1 MSAVPGA
8 SFAFGPLTGIR
19 VLDLT
24 GVIMGPFATHI
35 LADLGA
41 DVIKIE
47 SPEGDSLRGYQPA
60 RHPGMPGQ
68 FLNLHRNKRSV
79 VLDLKTDAG
88 RGALS
93 RLIETADV
101 FVHNL
106 RPKAIERL
114 GFGYDAVRA
123 IKPDIVYCGA
133 YGFSAKGPYG
143 DKAAYD
149 DLIQA
154 GSGVAALFGDVHGE
168 PAYVPTVI
176 CDKLAGQ
183 AVAYAILAALFQRSR
198 GGGGQAIEVPMFETT
213 IEFNL
218 VEHMSGFGFEPP
230 LSRPGFPRLMNR
242 SRKPYRTL
250 DGYACILPYSDRNW
264 LDFYAFTG
272 RTEFADD
279 PRFTSLGQ
287 RVRHISVLYRMLE
300 EEAAKRTTAQWVE
313 FCDRVSIPCM
323 PVLGLEDLPADPH
336 IEAVG
341 LFGTAEHPSE
351 GRYRSVRRPV
361 EFSGAP
367 FRIRH
372 HAPRLGEH
380 TAEVLAQAGLS
391 EAQIAQVLSAQVA
404 NDRTSETQQS

>member
-1 MSAVPGA
+1 MSPAPDA
-8 SFAFGPLTGIR
+8 SFADGPLTGIR

-60 RHPGMPGQ
+60 RHAGMSGQ

-79 VLDLKTDAG
+79 VLDLKTGAACDAL
-88 RGALS
+88 R
-93 RLIETADV
+93 RLIQTADV

-114 GFGYDAVRA
+114 GFDYDAVRA
-123 IKPDIVYCGA
+123 IRPDIVFCGA

-154 GSGVAALFGDVHGE
+154 GSGVAALFGEVHGE

-183 AVAYAILAALFQRSR
+183 AIAYAVLAALFQRSR

-213 IEFNL
+213 VEFNL

-230 LSRPGFPRLMNR
+230 LSRPGFARLMDR
-242 SRKPYRTL
+242 SRKPFRTL

-272 RTEFADD
+272 RTEFRDD
-279 PRFTSLGQ
+279 PRFASLAQ
-287 RVRHISVLYRMLE
+287 RVRHISTLYRMVE
-300 EEAAKRTTAQWVE
+300 EEAAQRTTAQWVE

-323 PVLGLEDLPADPH
+323 PVLGLEQLPADPH

-341 LFGTAEHPSE
+341 LFGVAEHPSE

-361 EFSGAP
+361 DLSAAP
-367 FRIRH
+367 FRIRR

-380 TAEVLAQAGLS
+380 TAEVLAQAGLTA
-391 EAQIAQVLSAQVA
+391 AQISQVLRAT
-404 NDRTSETQQS
+404 DRIDQPPQARE

>member
-1 MSAVPGA
+1 MSTP
-8 SFAFGPLTGIR
+8 FADGPLTGIR
-19 VLDLT
+19 ILDLT
-24 GVIMGPFATHI
+24 SVIMGPFATHI

-47 SPEGDSLRGYQPA
+47 SPEGDSVRHYQPA
-60 RHPGMPGQ
+60 RHPGMSGQ

-79 VLDLKTDAG
+79 VLDLKQGTA
-88 RGALS
+88 RAALN
-93 RLIETADV
+93 RLIDTADV

-106 RPKAIERL
+106 RPKTIERL
-114 GFGYDAVRA
+114 GYGYDAVRA

-154 GSGVAALFGDVHGE
+154 GSGVAALYAQVHGE
-168 PAYVPTVI
+168 PAYVPTVM

-183 AVAYAILAALFQRSR
+183 AIAYAILAALFQRSR
-198 GGGGQAIEVPMFETT
+198 GGGGQAIEVPMLETSV
-213 IEFNL
+213 EFNL
-218 VEHMSGFGFEPP
+218 VEHISGFGFEPP
-230 LSRPGFPRLMNR
+230 LSRPGFARLMEH
-242 SRKPYRTL
+242 SRKPYRTQ

-272 RTEFADD
+272 RSEFRDD
-279 PRFTSLGQ
+279 PRFARLSQ
-287 RVRHISVLYRMLE
+287 RVRHIRVLYAMVE
-300 EEAAKRTTAQWVE
+300 EEAVKRTTAQWVA

-336 IEAVG
+336 LEAVG
-341 LFGTAEHPSE
+341 LFGVAEHPSE
-351 GRYRSVRRPV
+351 GKYRSVRAPV
-361 EFSGAP
+361 NFSAAP
-367 FRIRH
+367 FRIRR

-380 TAEVLAQAGLS
+380 TAEVLTQAGLS
-391 EAQIAQVLSAQVA
+391 ESEIAQLIGAQTHD
-404 NDRTSETQQS
+404 DRRNETQDP

>member
-1 MSAVPGA
+1 MSTTF
-8 SFAFGPLTGIR
+8 SDGPLTGIR
-19 VLDLT
+19 ILDLT
-24 GVIMGPFATHI
+24 SVIMGPFATHI

-47 SPEGDSLRGYQPA
+47 SPEGDSVRHYQPA
-60 RHPGMPGQ
+60 RHPGMSGQ
-68 FLNLHRNKRSV
+68 FLNMHRNKRSV
-79 VLDLKTDAG
+79 VLDLKQDAA
-88 RGALS
+88 RTALN
-93 RLIETADV
+93 RLLETADV

-106 RPKAIERL
+106 RPKTIERL
-114 GFGYDAVRA
+114 GYGYEAVRA

-154 GSGVAALFGDVHGE
+154 GSGVAALIGEVHGE

-183 AVAYAILAALFQRSR
+183 AIAYAVLAALFQRSR
-198 GGGGQAIEVPMFETT
+198 GGGGQAIEVPMLETT
-213 IEFNL
+213 VEFNL

-230 LSRPGFPRLMNR
+230 LSRPGFPRLMDR
-242 SRKPYRTL
+242 SRKPYRTQ

-272 RTEFADD
+272 RTEFRDD
-279 PRFTSLGQ
+279 PRFARLPE
-287 RVRHISVLYRMLE
+287 RVRHIRVLYGMLE
-300 EEAAKRTTAQWVE
+300 EEAVKRTTAQWVE

-336 IEAVG
+336 LQAVG
-341 LFGTAEHPSE
+341 LFGVAEHPSE
-351 GRYRSVRRPV
+351 GKYRSVRRPV
-361 EFSGAP
+361 DFSAAP
-367 FRIRH
+367 FRIRR

-380 TAEVLAQAGLS
+380 TAEVLAESGLS
-391 EAQIAQVLSAQVA
+391 DREIARLVA
-404 NDRTSETQQS
+404 DSDSV

>member
-1 MSAVPGA
+1 MSTTF
-8 SFAFGPLTGIR
+8 SDGPLTGIR
-19 VLDLT
+19 ILDLT
-24 GVIMGPFATHI
+24 SVIMGPFATHI

-47 SPEGDSLRGYQPA
+47 SPEGDSVRHYQPA
-60 RHPGMPGQ
+60 RHPGMSGV

-79 VLDLKTDAG
+79 VLDLKQDAA
-88 RGALS
+88 RAALN

-106 RPKAIERL
+106 RPKTIERL
-114 GFGYDAVRA
+114 GYGYEAVRA

-154 GSGVAALFGDVHGE
+154 GSGVAALIGEVHGE

-183 AVAYAILAALFQRSR
+183 AIAYAVLAALFQRSC

-213 IEFNL
+213 VEFNL

-230 LSRPGFPRLMNR
+230 LSRPGFPRLMDR
-242 SRKPYRTL
+242 SRKPYRTQ

-272 RTEFADD
+272 RTEFRDD
-279 PRFTSLGQ
+279 PRFARLPQ
-287 RVRHISVLYRMLE
+287 RVRHIRVLYGMLE
-300 EEAAKRTTAQWVE
+300 EEAVKRTTAQWVE

-336 IEAVG
+336 LQAVG
-341 LFGTAEHPSE
+341 LFGVAEHPSE
-351 GRYRSVRRPV
+351 GKYRSVRRPV
-361 EFSGAP
+361 DFSAAP
-367 FRIRH
+367 FRIRR

-380 TAEVLAQAGLS
+380 TAEVLAESGLS
-391 EAQIAQVLSAQVA
+391 DPEIARLVA
-404 NDRTSETQQS
+404 DSDSV